1 MRKLAVPLV
10 LIFLGLA
17 ALLVMGILDGGIP
30 EIQAAEMK
38 DPKYHDG
45 IVKVHGV
52 LGKIESAERP
62 LRFWVKDKTHPDV
75 QFYVLADKTRP
86 DTFQETYDVA
96 VEGRWDAANNRFEA
110 DRILTKCPSKYEAE
124 SKDGIGSQAE
134 YEKRKGPMKES
145 APPEVAK

>member
-10 LIFLGLA
+10 LIFLGLIS
-17 ALLVMGILDGGIP
+17 LLVLGILDGGIP

-38 DPKYHDG
+38 DQKYRSG
-45 IVKVHGV
+45 TVKVHGV

-62 LRFWVKDKTHPDV
+62 LRFWVQDKVHPEI
-75 QFYVLADKTRP
+75 QFAVIADKTRP

-134 YEKRKGPMKES
+134 YEKRKGPIATPKGE
-145 APPEVAK
+145 KQ